1 MASLLDFLGGL
12 NQRREDQIFSP
23 MQRFGMGLDALI
35 LPEARMGESIREQA
49 IAQYQENKEKD
60 QRNRTVQYLKGLPG
74 GEVYAAAVES
84 GVPVNQVYSAYLKAQ
99 EGDYVVVG
107 NQLVDRKTGKVIF
120 SAPKTTGGTITRFN
134 PDTGQMEIIQSNNL
148 SGLDL
153 TSSNETQSQKVVM
166 ASQGLMKGFAEYE
179 RLFKEG
185 GAAVLPGTQKD
196 SLLLARRN
204 LQMQMKELFNL
215 GVLNGPDLDLMDQM
229 IVDATNPLNYALD
242 VFGVADLEQ
251 RVQTNIKNLKIQLE
265 QLATP
270 SILALGLNP
279 RDIFGDT
286 SSTQNN
292 TNNSSSGP
300 KTVKKF

>member
-1 MASLLDFLGGL
+1 
-12 NQRREDQIFSP
+12 

-35 LPEARMGESIREQA
+35 LPEARMGKSIQEQA

-60 QRNRTVQYLKGLPG
+60 QRNRTVEYLKGLPG

-84 GVPVNQVYSAYLKAQ
+84 GVPINQVYSAYLKAQ

-107 NQLVDRKTGKVIF
+107 NQLVDRKSGKVIF
-120 SAPKTTGGTITRFN
+120 SAPTSKSGTITRFN
-134 PDTGQMEIIQSNNL
+134 PETGQMEIIQSNDL
-148 SGLDL
+148 SGLNL
-153 TSSNETQSQKVVM
+153 TSSNETQAQKVVL
-166 ASQGLMKGFAEYE
+166 ASKGLMKGFEEYQ

-196 SLLLARRN
+196 ALLLSRRN

-229 IVDATNPLNYALD
+229 IVDATSPVNYALD
-242 VFGVADLEQ
+242 MFGVADLNQ
-251 RVQTNIKNLKIQLE
+251 RVAANIANLKRQLE
-265 QLATP
+265 DLATP
-270 SILALGLNP
+270 NILALGLNP

-286 SSTQNN
+286 SSSTSTSNSN
-292 TNNSSSGP
+292 TGP
-300 KTVKKF
+300 KTVKKFP

>member
-1 MASLLDFLGGL
+1 
-12 NQRREDQIFSP
+12 
-23 MQRFGMGLDALI
+23 
-35 LPEARMGESIREQA
+35 
-49 IAQYQENKEKD
+49 
-60 QRNRTVQYLKGLPG
+60 
-74 GEVYAAAVES
+74 
-84 GVPVNQVYSAYLKAQ
+84 
-99 EGDYVVVG
+99 
-107 NQLVDRKTGKVIF
+107 
-120 SAPKTTGGTITRFN
+120 
-134 PDTGQMEIIQSNNL
+134 
-148 SGLDL
+148 
-153 TSSNETQSQKVVM
+153 
-166 ASQGLMKGFAEYE
+166 
-179 RLFKEG
+179 
-185 GAAVLPGTQKD
+185 
-196 SLLLARRN
+196 
-204 LQMQMKELFNL
+204 
-215 GVLNGPDLDLMDQM
+215 MDQM